1 MTRLFKSIISTLVML
16 SLVAV
21 LPAKT
26 TVSTDQV
33 EFAVAQDSDDAVFAS
48 ADVKKKK
55 KKKGKKLSEKG
66 IKHHCTCKLQ
76 CTFNFFFIVNIF

>member
-33 EFAVAQDSDDAVFAS
+33 EFAVAQDRDDVVFAS

-66 IKHHCTCKLQ
+66 KKKKKG
-76 CTFNFFFIVNIF
+76 FFSKVFGSK